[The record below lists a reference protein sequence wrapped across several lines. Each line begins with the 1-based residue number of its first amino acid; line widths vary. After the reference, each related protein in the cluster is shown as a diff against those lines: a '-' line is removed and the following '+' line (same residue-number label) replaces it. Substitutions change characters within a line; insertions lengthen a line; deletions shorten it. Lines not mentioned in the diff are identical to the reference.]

1 MSNAQGGESR
11 QMHHQ
16 IALLKAERNQMSV
29 NLENLQSVAQA
40 QSEESRVLRS
50 EVESLKAKLTHEDK
64 SKKEISAQ
72 MDSSNMVIKT
82 LQSQLMELQKSDTIL
97 R

>member
-1 MSNAQGGESR
+1 
-11 QMHHQ
+11 
-16 IALLKAERNQMSV
+16 MSV